1 MNKKYIV
8 RLTEEERVQLT
19 EFVNKGQA
27 AAAKIKHANVLLKV
41 DADGPNWCDV
51 QTAEAFS
58 CRARTVSNLRQ
69 RFVEQG
75 LEAALGRKPRERPAR
90 EPILAG
96 EKEARLI
103 QLVWSEPPS
112 RARAVD
118 IAAAGRGATVM
129 RALKKNEL
137 KPHQRTGW
145 VIPPAQNT
153 AFVANM
159 EDILEVVVLNM

>member
-8 RLTEEERVQLT
+8 RLTEEGCVQLT
-19 EFVNKGQA
+19 ELVNKGQA

-51 QTAEAFS
+51 QTAETFS
-58 CRARTVSNLRQ
+58 CRARTVSNPRQ
-69 RFVEQG
+69 HFVEQG

-103 QLVWSEPPS
+103 QLARSEPPAGH
-112 RARAVD
+112 ARWTLRRL
-118 IAAAGRGATVM
+118 AAERPSCARFK
-129 RALKKNEL
+129 R
-137 KPHQRTGW
+137 R
-145 VIPPAQNT
+145 
-153 AFVANM
+153 
-159 EDILEVVVLNM
+159 